1 MATQTRVSRYKK
13 RRLKRWVYKAGFLFS
28 IILLVIATNG
38 IFNWWTD
45 NKKIEKLTSEIN
57 NSVSIEEKIPDPD
70 LTENINPPEPEDTSE
85 EANDYWDYMQMNLL
99 SVDFTELLNKNK
111 DTVGW
116 IKVNGTNINYP
127 IVQTTDNSYYLTHA
141 FDGSYNDAGW
151 IYADYRNDMVN
162 FDKNT
167 VIYGHSR
174 LDTTMFGSLKNILE
188 SDWYNNKDNHIIK
201 LSTPTENT
209 LWQVFSVYTIEAES
223 YYITTEFYSDEQYK
237 TFLDTLK
244 NRSNVSFSATV
255 NTNDK
260 ILTLSTCKDNFG
272 NRVVMHA
279 KLIKKETRN

>member
-28 IILLVIATNG
+28 IILLVIAANG

-223 YYITTEFYSDEQYK
+223 YYITTEFYSDEQYQ

-260 ILTLSTCKDNFG
+260 ILTLSTCKDNFC

>member
-13 RRLKRWVYKAGFLFS
+13 RRLKRWVYKVGFLFS
-28 IILLVIATNG
+28 IILLVIAANG

-223 YYITTEFYSDEQYK
+223 YYITTEFYSDEQYQ